1 MRARELLHL
10 LLEAY
15 GPQGWWPAETREEMA
30 IGAVLTQNTAWKNVE
45 KALDN
50 LRAEG
55 LLDMKAIRKTPVE
68 KIRELIRPAGFK
80 RKAEY
85 LRNLAVAWNEKE
97 MEKMGTEELRS
108 YLLDI
113 KGVGEETADSILLYG
128 FNRPVFVVD
137 AYTRRILSRLM
148 GLEGDG
154 NIREWAKDLSVE
166 ELQELHALLVEHG
179 KRFCRK
185 NPLCDKCVLR
195 ERCRY
200 YHEVSRLRKTPKN
213 GVR

>member
-1 MRARELLHL
+1 MRARELLQIL
-10 LLEAY
+10 LGAY

-30 IGAVLTQNTAWKNVE
+30 IGAILTQNTSWKNVE
-45 KALDN
+45 KALEN
-50 LRAEG
+50 LRRVG
-55 LLDMKAIRKTPVE
+55 LLSMESLRKTPVE
-68 KIRELIRPAGFK
+68 RIEELIRPAGFR

-85 LRNLAVAWNEKE
+85 LKNLAEAWDEE
-97 MEKMGTEELRS
+97 TMEKMGTEELRD
-108 YLLDI
+108 YLLSI

-148 GLEGDG
+148 GLEGDE

-185 NPLCDKCVLR
+185 RPLCDKCVLR

-200 YHEVSRLRKTPKN
+200 YHEVSCLRKASEN
-213 GVR
+213 RVR